1 MALKF
6 YKLYKIDRANET
18 ASAETFENLEN
29 IENYVSQVI
38 EKHRSKYEREYKF
51 RDGEETAKNNV
62 MRILKDE
69 SLEDACQTMANRLLD
84 KERVANDRIKHMGHE
99 IPTSMF
105 IVAQDDV
112 TEDETQLFFIKA
124 DYDEYIMAGS
134 GNDGKGLPKIERYL
148 NLVSSL
154 LKKWMVTMRYT
165 KSCLMTKI
173 AVHQMPHIGIVISW
187 ICKN

>member
-18 ASAETFENLEN
+18 ASAETFENLKN

-69 SLEDACQTMANRLLD
+69 SLDESCQTMANRLLE

-105 IVAQDDV
+105 VVAQDDV

-134 GNDGKGLPKIERYL
+134 GNDGKGLPKNRKIF
-148 NLVSSL
+148 
-154 LKKWMVTMRYT
+154 
-165 KSCLMTKI
+165 KSCVFFAKKS
-173 AVHQMPHIGIVISW
+173 GW
-187 ICKN
+187 